1 MINYEQITLANN
13 LKAYA
18 LECNKGSGVVSV
30 NVFYKVGSK
39 NEKLGKSGIA
49 HMLEH
54 LNFKS
59 TKNLKAGE
67 FDSIVKS
74 FGGVNNASTSFDKT
88 HYYIKCSNQNYEK
101 SLELFAELMSNLEL
115 KEEEFLPERDVVYE
129 ERLLRTD
136 NNPTGYLFFKLYNNA
151 FSYHPYH
158 WTPIGFKND
167 ILNWTIDDIKDFHS
181 TYYQPQN
188 AVVVISGDI
197 NSGEVLKKVKNIFEN
212 IPNKKDIPSF
222 YQYEDENDE
231 KKLVEVKSKTNIAM
245 LMQGYK
251 IPPFDHEDILAL
263 DILSDVLSNL
273 KSSRLDKRLCDELEL
288 ASECGVFLED
298 SIDENLFIFFIACNE
313 GVDIEDVKPELDKII
328 YEFCDSD
335 IKDFEL
341 EKVVQNYKLDLKLSL
356 NNAHSLASMF
366 GSYAIRGNIDVL
378 LKQIK
383 NLDKIT
389 ANDLK
394 NVAKKYFK
402 PHNEICVY
410 MKRRNNG

>member
-1 MINYEQITLANN
+1 MINYLEKTLKNN
-13 LKAYA
+13 LKTYA

-30 NVFYKVGSK
+30 NVFYKVGSR
-39 NEKLGKSGIA
+39 NEILGKSGIA

-67 FDSIVKS
+67 FDTIVKS
-74 FGGVNNASTSFDKT
+74 FGGINNASTSFDKT
-88 HYYIKCSNQNYEK
+88 HYYIKCSNQNYKK
-101 SLELFAELMSNLEL
+101 SLELFAELMQNLEL

-136 NNPTGYLFFKLYNNA
+136 NNPVGYLFFKLYNNA

-158 WTPIGFKND
+158 WTPIGFKSD
-167 ILNWTIDDIKDFHS
+167 ILNWNIDDIKRFYDM
-181 TYYQPQN
+181 YYQPQN
-188 AVVVISGDI
+188 AVVVVSGDI
-197 NSGEVLKKVKNIFEN
+197 DCNKVLQDIEKIYEN
-212 IPNKKDIPSF
+212 IPNKQNIPTF
-222 YQYEDENDE
+222 YQHEEEQDER
-231 KKLVEVKSKTNIAM
+231 KVVEVKSKSNIAM

-251 IPPFDHEDILAL
+251 IPPFDHEDILTL

-273 KSSRLDKRLCDELEL
+273 KSSRIDRKLCDELEL

-298 SIDENLFIFFIACNE
+298 SLDENLIIFFVACNE
-313 GVDIEDVKPELDKII
+313 GVDIESVKPELDKII
-328 YEFCDSD
+328 YGFCDSV
-335 IKDFEL
+335 IEEFEL
-341 EKVVQNYKLDLKLSL
+341 EKVLQNYKLDLKLSL

-366 GSYAIRGNIDVL
+366 GDYAIRGNIDVL

-389 ANDLK
+389 ADDLK
-394 NVAKKYFK
+394 KVAEKYFK

-410 MKRRNNG
+410 MQRRDNG